1 LCPITTGMTATPKQS
16 DKSGSQRQKE
26 AADTASAPTA
36 DGSSIIQSLPIA
48 IAVFDTDLKIIE
60 ANCQVRNLVFPAD
73 YIDKALA
80 KGTDEK
86 VWRGWTEQIRSVL
99 SSGQARTFD
108 EVSYTLEGRTRLLRI
123 TCTALLRNNPQEI
136 AGGTILIE
144 DVTEET
150 SVQRQL
156 AEAERLAALG
166 RLAAKIA
173 HELNNP
179 MDGILRYINLAIRV
193 VEQAKPAKAKEYLAQ
208 CRGGLMRMVQI
219 TGELLEFSRRART
232 SLEHVRIDQIIED
245 AIRIME
251 SRAEA
256 LKVRILRDYCGNM
269 PEIRSGNLF
278 QVFCNLTKNALDAM
292 PNGGELLISSRLE
305 GENAVVEFRDTGT
318 GFAPEDA
325 EALFE
330 PFFTTRGP
338 GRGTGLGLAICR
350 DILEGYGGKIAAKN
364 APGGGSIFTVL
375 LPVIS
380 NSIE

>member
-1 LCPITTGMTATPKQS
+1 MAPTPKQS

-26 AADTASAPTA
+26 AAETSSTPTAS
-36 DGSSIIQSLPIA
+36 GNSIIQSLAIA
-48 IAVFDTDLKIIE
+48 IAAFDADLKIIE
-60 ANCQVRNLVFPAD
+60 ANCQLRKLVYPAD

-80 KGTDEK
+80 KGTDER

-123 TCTALLRNNPQEI
+123 TCTALQGNNAQEI

-150 SVQRQL
+150 AVQRQL
-156 AEAERLAALG
+156 AEAERLATLG
-166 RLAAKIA
+166 RLAAKVA

-179 MDGILRYINLAIRV
+179 MDGILRYVNLAIRV
-193 VEQAKPAKAKEYLAQ
+193 VEQARPEKAKEYLTQ
-208 CRGGLMRMVQI
+208 CREGLMRMVQI
-219 TGELLEFSRRART
+219 TSELLEFSRRART
-232 SLEHVRIDQIIED
+232 SLEYVRIDQIIED
-245 AIRIME
+245 AIKSME
-251 SRAEA
+251 LRAEA

-269 PEIRSGNLF
+269 PEIRSGSLF
-278 QVFCNLTKNALDAM
+278 QVFCNLAKNALDAM
-292 PNGGELLISSRLE
+292 PNGGELLISSRIE

-318 GFAPEDA
+318 GFAPENA

-338 GRGTGLGLAICR
+338 GGGAGLGLAICR
-350 DILEGYGGKIAAKN
+350 DILDGYGGKITAKN